1 MRLTKKKIISSQN
14 TTYEIIPN
22 FECDRGT
29 CITTELIA
37 IHKLGQLEDV
47 EEELG
52 LSLITI
58 GKMLVKGFYVKH
70 DSDIEKAIF
79 KGIWLEYKKIYFTT
93 QSYDGELY
101 FDDYD
106 KTWALTKEE
115 LDGH

>member
-1 MRLTKKKIISSQN
+1 MRLTKKMPQN
-14 TTYEIIPN
+14 EY
-22 FECDRGT
+22 DL
-29 CITTELIA
+29 ELAKVRIRQDVLM
-37 IHKLGQLEDV
+37 KLGQLEDI

-101 FDDYD
+101 FDDYG
-106 KTWALTKEE
+106 KTWALTKEV
-115 LDGH
+115 LL